1 RNSNHFSVIENLLCS
16 LNSWSFKY
24 LYDMPD
30 EVYHLGNE
38 LLPSLI
44 DIWRRKCSDKPKTEI
59 IKFIRLQMSLHHPYH
74 RKSIL
79 EICDDIWMKNL
90 RDIND
95 LLLRE
100 IDEICHKQSS
110 NNRQNQNEF
119 IIRFDLL
126 HLASS
131 VFYQLSLNK
140 MSIKTELMD
149 NNNNDDDDDDDLFEP
164 SSKRARYEH
173 SMSISTNIDL
183 QMKSFQ
189 NLFQSIDPYHQA
201 VGFQIVS
208 LQLERNMILS
218 SIDCDYYMNIIKRFL
233 TDERR

>member
-1 RNSNHFSVIENLLCS
+1 
-16 LNSWSFKY
+16 
-24 LYDMPD
+24 
-30 EVYHLGNE
+30 
-38 LLPSLI
+38 
-44 DIWRRKCSDKPKTEI
+44 
-59 IKFIRLQMSLHHPYH
+59 
-74 RKSIL
+74 
-79 EICDDIWMKNL
+79 
-90 RDIND
+90 
-95 LLLRE
+95 
-100 IDEICHKQSS
+100 
-110 NNRQNQNEF
+110 
-119 IIRFDLL
+119 
-126 HLASS
+126 
-131 VFYQLSLNK
+131 

-189 NLFQSIDPYHQA
+189 NLFQSIDPYHQS

-233 TDERR
+233 TDERRPSLLVNVLRCLYLLLTNTSHCQLTSDLIILIQPLIHIPICESY